1 MNNDLEERKYKRDAS
16 TVLSIHCGETKSGTY
31 GSGATFTD
39 SGNTGHTMTENG
51 NAVEIKPYKFIK
63 FVIE

>member
-1 MNNDLEERKYKRDAS
+1 MNKRKYKRDAS
-16 TVLSIHCGETKSGTY
+16 TVLLIHCGETKPGTS

-51 NAVEIKPYKFIK
+51 NAVELRSYKF
-63 FVIE
+63 